1 MYTARPVRSTGGG
14 GREGKVGVGLRHF
27 RSPASQ
33 REKQEVHFTALT
45 VEEAGG
51 RGARRVRSSRR
62 PPNAAFRGEGW
73 GGSGALFRTT
83 ARQSLHFSNAQS
95 RQPRGERSRSG
106 QSWGGRTS
114 CCCCGRGGRGGG
126 SASAD
131 QESLSPFIKMFSFS
145 FFYSTSDRKSL
156 IHSKREKKIKIEGNY
171 TESAPCAC

>member
-1 MYTARPVRSTGGG
+1 M
-14 GREGKVGVGLRHF
+14 GVGLRHF

-45 VEEAGG
+45 AEEAGG

-62 PPNAAFRGEGW
+62 PLNAAFKVEGW
-73 GGSGALFRTT
+73 GVGGRSLQDDSKAVTSLFKCLKQTTERRAEQERPVPGRQNLLLLLRT
-83 ARQSLHFSNAQS
+83 
-95 RQPRGERSRSG
+95 
-106 QSWGGRTS
+106 WGG
-114 CCCCGRGGRGGG
+114 GGR

-131 QESLSPFIKMFSFS
+131 QESLSPFIKMFSFPF